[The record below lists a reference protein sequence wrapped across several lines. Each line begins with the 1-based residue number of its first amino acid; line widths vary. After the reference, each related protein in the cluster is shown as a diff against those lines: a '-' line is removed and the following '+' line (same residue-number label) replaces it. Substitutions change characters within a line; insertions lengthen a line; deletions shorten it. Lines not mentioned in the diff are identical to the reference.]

1 MSNRKRNLSGTGKEL
16 LDSLCARAEVER
28 PLALKIA
35 LAKGIALGCF
45 ELEPPKD
52 DKPKWTIP
60 DGLIKDREYLLF
72 KHLVIQEQQK
82 IMDEEAVSDFIL
94 AYIEGGLRALQ
105 QVTEAQSSLEDF
117 RIKMLQ

>member
-16 LDSLCARAEVER
+16 LDSLCVRAEVER
-28 PLALKIA
+28 PVALKIA
-35 LAKGIALGCF
+35 LAKGIALGRY

-72 KHLVIQEQQK
+72 KHLIIQEQQK
-82 IMDEEAVSDFIL
+82 SLDEETVSDYVL
-94 AYIEGGLRALQ
+94 AYIEAGLRALQ
-105 QVTEAQSSLEDF
+105 KVTEEQTSLEDF

>member
-16 LDSLCARAEVER
+16 LDSLCVRAEVER
-28 PLALKIA
+28 PVAIKIA
-35 LAKGIALGCF
+35 LAKGIALGRY

-72 KHLVIQEQQK
+72 KHLIIQEQQK
-82 IMDEEAVSDFIL
+82 SLDEDAVNDYFA

-105 QVTEAQSSLEDF
+105 QVAEAQTSLEDF
-117 RIKMLQ
+117 RLKMLQ

>member
-16 LDSLCARAEVER
+16 LDSLCVRAEVER
-28 PLALKIA
+28 PLALKFA
-35 LAKGIALGCF
+35 LAKGIALGF
-45 ELEPPKD
+45 HQINSPKD

-72 KHLVIQEQQK
+72 KHLIIQEQQTGL
-82 IMDEEAVSDFIL
+82 DDEAVSDYIVS
-94 AYIEGGLRALQ
+94 YIEVGLRAFQ
-105 QVTEAQSSLEDF
+105 QVMEEQTSLEDF